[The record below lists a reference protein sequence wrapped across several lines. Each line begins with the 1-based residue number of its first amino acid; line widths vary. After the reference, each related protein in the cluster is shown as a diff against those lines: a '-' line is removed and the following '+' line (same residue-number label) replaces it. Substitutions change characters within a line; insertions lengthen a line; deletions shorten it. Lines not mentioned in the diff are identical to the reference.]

1 MKLKKK
7 RWFYTHYD
15 LCLLLL
21 VFIYRFSFL
30 QANGIITGF
39 TIQWGPKPEN
49 GKPFIP
55 EESRHFDAGESQGT
69 ITDLEPGQRYT
80 FQIQAR
86 TKVEEPG
93 DNVLL
98 RYITLRYRFVMSHV
112 PAGAPRAATEKNKCT
127 YCTF

>member
-1 MKLKKK
+1 LS
-7 RWFYTHYD
+7 WLAD
-15 LCLLLL
+15 LNLFCL
-21 VFIYRFSFL
+21 V

-55 EESRHFDAGESQGT
+55 EESRHFDAVESQGT

-86 TKVEEPG
+86 TKVSISP
-93 DNVLL
+93 
-98 RYITLRYRFVMSHV
+98 Y
-112 PAGAPRAATEKNKCT
+112 PRLVH
-127 YCTF
+127 